1 MASSVFTGF
10 DRAMMRRALR
20 LAHKGWMHTSPNPM
34 VGAVVVQGRSI
45 VGEGRHRR
53 FGGPHAEVEALAAAR
68 GNARGGTMYVTLEPC
83 SHHGK
88 TPPCADAVIAAGVTE
103 VVAAMRDPFPEVAG
117 NGFDRLRNAGVI
129 VREGLLEADARALN
143 AAYLARVEQGRPLFL
158 AKYAMSADGKV
169 ATRTG
174 DSKYITGE
182 GARTFVHQ
190 VRSASDGIL
199 VGVGTVLADDPVLDA
214 RLVPGGRCPVAIVL
228 DSACRTPV
236 GCKLV
241 GRGKDAIIATTSRA
255 DDARRRALEDAGC
268 EVVALDGAD
277 GRVDLAAL
285 ARFLGER
292 PMNQVLVEGGPT
304 VLAAFF
310 DANFVDA
317 LHVFIAP
324 IIVGGRDAPSPVAS
338 PGVDL
343 MKHAA
348 RLGAPRVR
356 TFGDD
361 VLLAFG
367 ETCLP

>member
-1 MASSVFTGF
+1 MTEAFTEF
-10 DRAMMRRALR
+10 DCAMMRRALG

-34 VGAVVVQGRSI
+34 VGAVVVHGRSI
-45 VGEGRHRR
+45 VGEGWHRR

-68 GNARGGTMYVTLEPC
+68 GNARDATMYVTLEPC
-83 SHHGK
+83 SHRGK
-88 TPPCADAVIAAGVTE
+88 TPPCADAIIAAAVTE
-103 VVAAMRDPFPEVAG
+103 VVAAMRDPFPEVSGKGLA
-117 NGFDRLRNAGVI
+117 RLRNAGVT

-143 AAYLARVEQGRPLFL
+143 AAYLMRVEQGRPLFL

-174 DSKYITGE
+174 DSKYVTGE
-182 GARTFVHQ
+182 DARTFVHQ

-199 VGVGTVLADDPVLDA
+199 VGVGAVLADDPLLDA
-214 RLVPGGRCPVAIVL
+214 RLVAGGRRPVAIVL

-236 GCKLV
+236 DGKLV

-304 VLAAFF
+304 VHAAFF
-310 DANFVDA
+310 EAGLVDA

-324 IIVGGRDAPSPVAS
+324 LIVGGLDAPSPVAA
-338 PGVDL
+338 PGVTL
-343 MKHAA
+343 MKDAR
-348 RLGAPRVR
+348 RLGTPRVR
-356 TFGDD
+356 TFGND

-367 ETCLP
+367 